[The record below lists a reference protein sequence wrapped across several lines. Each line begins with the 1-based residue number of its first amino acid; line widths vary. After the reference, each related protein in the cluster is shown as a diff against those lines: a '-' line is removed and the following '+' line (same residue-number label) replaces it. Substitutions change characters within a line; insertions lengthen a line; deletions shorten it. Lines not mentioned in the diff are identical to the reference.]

1 MIDPIREQLR
11 DDYLQ
16 WLYARSGRTC
26 GTYTGLYQQRQ
37 AELLEADMQH
47 AQQAQANK

>member
-1 MIDPIREQLR
+1 MINYKTEQRR

-26 GTYTGLYQQRQ
+26 STYTGLYQERIV
-37 AELLEADMQH
+37 ELIKRDMTEALGND
-47 AQQAQANK
+47 

>member
-26 GTYTGLYQQRQ
+26 GTYTGLFRERQ
-37 AELLEADMQH
+37 AELLDADMQ
-47 AQQAQANK
+47 QAQEHK